1 MMATGFI
8 LDAQRGLAWFEGA
21 ALRLDP
27 CQFRLLGALLRGP
40 LGADSAA
47 AHGQCV
53 AGLNEALAR
62 CSPRAGFVAQFVHDG
77 LALMPGAPHAPCGRM
92 LGREADL
99 AGLTHHLLAHRMV
112 SIVGAGG
119 IGKTTLAQVLAAQSA
134 SRYRDGVVLID
145 VAALAEGRQL
155 TAALATALGMPHTGD
170 DSLRHLASFLRARS
184 ILVCFDSCEHHLE
197 VVAEASEVLLR
208 AGPGIGVLA
217 TSREPLRAQGE
228 WIYRLGPVAV
238 PPAGQGCGAREAAS
252 YAAVALFVARA
263 NAHASDAFVLDDA
276 NASLV
281 CALCRQLDG
290 VPLALGLAAALVPAL
305 GLEQLA
311 AQASARLLVPPP
323 SHVSGRHASLSGMLD
338 WSYDVL
344 TAAEQRTL
352 RRLAVFRGGFT
363 LDAAAAIAADGDDG
377 AEAADMIIE
386 LGAKSLVSMHG
397 DSPARHRLLDLT
409 RDYAYAKLADSGE
422 LPRMRERH
430 ARWLCAHMGR
440 CERDWEAL
448 PRRTWL
454 ALYAPWIDD
463 LLAAIAWSLGPDGA
477 PLVGAELVATGC
489 SLAEQIGADR
499 EFEPWVERALVHLKA
514 MPAPPVPLM
523 LRLLFARGGSRD
535 PTYYS
540 LQGKISDTEAAL
552 ALASST
558 GAIRDQVAPLTSLW
572 GLPFVRGAYPDAL
585 AAAERMVRAG
595 ADNGDPVLSL
605 IGQRTLAQ
613 SLHFMGRH
621 AEARTAAEIAL
632 GDSGRRIPL
641 ACCPSP
647 VQVRTSMRIIL
658 ARLLWMEGASDR
670 ALAMG
675 AEAIAS
681 TEDDR
686 PVALCQALGLA
697 AIPVAIWRGEHE
709 RAAQLSARLRDSA
722 ERYGLSF
729 WADWAT
735 RFDDALAVIGGA
747 PAAGRASLANSDP
760 AVAMHR
766 DHLVTFCPGLLDD
779 GTARRGDGGQVGWC
793 VPELL
798 RARALA
804 RQDHDANGAAR
815 LFRQSLA
822 LAEAQGAQA
831 WALRSASSLAALQL
845 AAGQVQA
852 AHCTLAPVRARLR
865 EGADTADLRAADHLL
880 AAIASH

>member
-1 MMATGFI
+1 MTATGFI
-8 LDAQRGLAWFEGA
+8 LDAQRGQASFEGV

-27 CQFRLLGALLRGP
+27 CQFRLLGALLEGS
-40 LGADSAA
+40 LGADRAA
-47 AHGQCV
+47 EHVQCV

-62 CSPRAGFVAQFVHDG
+62 CSPRAGFVAQFAHDG
-77 LALMPGAPHAPCGRM
+77 LALMPGAPHGPAARM

-99 AGLTHHLLAHRMV
+99 AGLTRHLLAHRMV

-134 SRYRDGVVLID
+134 SRYGDGVVLID

-155 TAALATALGMPHTGD
+155 TAALATALGLPHTGD
-170 DSLRHLASFLRARS
+170 DSLRQLASFLRARS
-184 ILVCFDSCEHHLE
+184 ILVCFDSCEHHLD

-238 PPAGQGCGAREAAS
+238 PPAGQGCGAIEAAS

-263 NAHASDAFVLDDA
+263 SDAFVLDDA
-276 NASLV
+276 NAPLV

-290 VPLALGLAAALVPAL
+290 VPLALGLAAALVPSL

-338 WSYDVL
+338 WSYDML
-344 TAAEQRTL
+344 GAAEQRAL

-363 LDAAAAIAADGDDG
+363 LDAAAAIAAEGADV
-377 AEAADMIIE
+377 AEAADMVIE

-409 RDYAYAKLADSGE
+409 RDYAYAKLAASGE

-440 CERDWEAL
+440 CERDWETL
-448 PRRTWL
+448 PRRAWL
-454 ALYAPWIDD
+454 AVYAPWIDD

-477 PLVGAELVATGC
+477 PLMGAELVATGC
-489 SLAEQIGADR
+489 SLAEQIGADS
-499 EFEPWVERALVHLKA
+499 EFEPWVERALAHVQA

-552 ALASST
+552 ALASAT
-558 GAIRDQVAPLTSLW
+558 GSIRHQVAPLTSLW

-595 ADNGDPVLSL
+595 AEHGDPVLSL

-621 AEARTAAEIAL
+621 AQARTAAETAL

-675 AEAIAS
+675 DEAIAS

-697 AIPVAIWRGEHE
+697 AIPVAIWRGEHA
-709 RAAQLSARLRDSA
+709 RAAQLTARLRDRA
-722 ERYGLSF
+722 ERFGLSF
-729 WADWAT
+729 WADWAM
-735 RFDDALAVIGGA
+735 RFEDALAVIGGA
-747 PAAGRASLANSDP
+747 AAAGRSSLANDDP
-760 AVAMHR
+760 AFAMHR
-766 DHLVTFCPGLLDD
+766 DHLVTFCPRLLDD
-779 GTARRGDGGQVGWC
+779 GTARRGDAGQVGWC

-804 RQDHDANGAAR
+804 LQDHDTAGAQR
-815 LFRQSLA
+815 LLRQSLA

-845 AAGQVQA
+845 AAGQVHA
-852 AHCTLAPVRARLR
+852 AHGTLAPVRARLR
-865 EGADTADLRAADHLL
+865 EGADTADLCRADQLL
-880 AAIASH
+880 AAIASR